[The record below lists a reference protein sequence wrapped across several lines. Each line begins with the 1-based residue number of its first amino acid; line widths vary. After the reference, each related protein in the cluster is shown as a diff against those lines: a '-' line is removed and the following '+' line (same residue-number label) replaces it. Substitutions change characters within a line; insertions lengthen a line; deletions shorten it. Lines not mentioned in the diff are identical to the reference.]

1 MKKIVVLMLS
11 AAIVCMPCAAF
22 AQASQTS
29 ELERFLAEHN
39 LTIPQ
44 VFADE
49 SGAED
54 FYYWVMDMLEERAM
68 LCFRRPID
76 MHRDIEQRNCQ
87 GKVACISFCVD
98 GLIIYVIFVLSMWYL
113 FR

>member
-1 MKKIVVLMLS
+1 MKKIVVLMLL

-29 ELERFLAEHN
+29 EFERFLAEHN

-54 FYYWVMDMLEERAM
+54 FYYWVMDILREDPYHILHSVITIIKSFPNKFSKHIWMK
-68 LCFRRPID
+68 I
-76 MHRDIEQRNCQ
+76 
-87 GKVACISFCVD
+87 ISVPY
-98 GLIIYVIFVLSMWYL
+98 LISMQAL
-113 FR
+113 ISGIC

>member
-54 FYYWVMDMLEERAM
+54 
-68 LCFRRPID
+68 
-76 MHRDIEQRNCQ
+76 
-87 GKVACISFCVD
+87 
-98 GLIIYVIFVLSMWYL
+98 
-113 FR
+113 